1 MDPLGRILKRE
12 ELAGF
17 RDEDPGRKI
26 VFTNGCFDLLHR
38 GHVTILA
45 ASREMGDCLV
55 VGLNSDDSVRR
66 LKGDSRPLVCAEDR
80 AFVLLALESVDYVTI
95 FEEDTPL
102 ETITALR
109 PDVLVKGSEYGQGE
123 IVGEQFVLDSG
134 GVVERIKMV
143 GGFSTSGLIERI
155 KGEL

>member
-1 MDPLGRILKRE
+1 MEVDDGILKRGD
-12 ELAGF
+12 LAAF
-17 RDEDPGRKI
+17 REGDPERKI

-45 ASREMGDCLV
+45 AAREMGDCLV

-66 LKGDSRPLVCAEDR
+66 LKGDSRPLVGELDR

-102 ETITALR
+102 EAITALR
-109 PDVLVKGSEYGQGE
+109 PDVLVKGSEYGKGE
-123 IVGEQFVLDSG
+123 IVGEQFVLGSG
-134 GVVERIKMV
+134 GRVERIRMV
-143 GGFSTSGLIERI
+143 GGFSTSSLIGRI
-155 KGEL
+155 RGKL